1 MILAIFCFLIM
12 FFYPNNYAFSE
23 TIFHA
28 YVINKTNKKLNING
42 SLTVDKKMQKLL
54 NKVCFVKNNIEQKT
68 FQLNGM
74 VYIDGQKEAVCKYEF
89 TSYLSLDSYGKNYK
103 TFLVIDEKK
112 NKIRCRGLALEF
124 CSRNNAA
131 TPKAQHL
138 SIKQALQKHDNY
150 KKNTATRYTIM

>member
-1 MILAIFCFLIM
+1 MNILIFL
-12 FFYPNNYAFSE
+12 FFIVLLFSNNYAFSQSV
-23 TIFHA
+23 FHA

-42 SLTVDKKMQKLL
+42 SLIVDGKRQKLL
-54 NKVCFVKNNIEQKT
+54 NKVCFLKNNIEQKAV
-68 FQLNGM
+68 QLRGR
-74 VYIDGQKEAVCKYEF
+74 VYIDGRKEVSCEYDF

-131 TPKAQHL
+131 SSKAQHL
-138 SIKQALQKHDNY
+138 FIKQALQKHVNY
-150 KKNTATRYTIM
+150 KKNTETRYTVM